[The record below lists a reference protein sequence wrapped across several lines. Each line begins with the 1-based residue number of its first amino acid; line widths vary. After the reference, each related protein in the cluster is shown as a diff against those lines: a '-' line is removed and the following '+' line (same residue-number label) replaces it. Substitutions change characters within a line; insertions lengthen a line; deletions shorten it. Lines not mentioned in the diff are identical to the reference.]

1 MSSIAF
7 LSLDCRTK
15 PCLSNI
21 SNIALRSQNENFIHI
36 KFFDD
41 DSKEWVRVTDFKRVK
56 KYSCKDKKK
65 LIRKGMRT
73 LAESRSSLGLG
84 VNLQL
89 AQFYKDVELA
99 EVMTDN
105 DQEVG
110 DILAQYEVTV
120 EQQEVEDVE
129 DRRQK
134 SDKRKDKEK
143 EKDVLR
149 EVKNGRVGKT
159 RGKTKKSTRKL

>member
-84 VNLQL
+84 GVNLRL

-110 DILAQYEVTV
+110 DILAQYEVTE

-134 SDKRKDKEK
+134 SDKRK

>member
-1 MSSIAF
+1 MHKSI
-7 LSLDCRTK
+7 
-15 PCLSNI
+15 I
-21 SNIALRSQNENFIHI
+21 V
-36 KFFDD
+36 
-41 DSKEWVRVTDFKRVK
+41 SKESVRVTDFKRVK

-73 LAESRSSLGLG
+73 LSESRRSLGLG
-84 VNLQL
+84 GVNLRL

-105 DQEVG
+105 DQEMA
-110 DILAQYEVTV
+110 DILAQYEVTE

-134 SDKRKDKEK
+134 LDKRKKK

-149 EVKNGRVGKT
+149 EVKNGRVDKT
-159 RGKTKKSTRKL
+159 RGKTKKSMRRL

>member
-110 DILAQYEVTV
+110 DILAQYEVTE

-134 SDKRKDKEK
+134 SDKRKEKEK

-149 EVKNGRVGKT
+149 EVKNGRVGKR